1 VRESQRP
8 AQALTDEE
16 RVLKLIERTRLL
28 IALDD
33 DIPTE
38 TKLSTQPML
47 KMLEAAIAGSDVV
60 DEQRASGYYSA
71 LYTDLVPYP
80 DLEALLSAMRVFLP
94 YL

>member
-1 VRESQRP
+1 MAR
-8 AQALTDEE
+8 ALTDEE

-33 DIPTE
+33 EIPTE
-38 TKLSTQPML
+38 TKLNTQPML
-47 KMLEAAIAGSDVV
+47 KMLETAIADGADP
-60 DEQRASGYYSA
+60 QRASGYYSA
-71 LYTDLVPYP
+71 LYADLASYP

>member
-1 VRESQRP
+1 M

-33 DIPTE
+33 EIPTE
-38 TKLSTQPML
+38 TKLNTQPML
-47 KMLEAAIAGSDVV
+47 KMLEAAIGGDA
-60 DEQRASGYYSA
+60 DERRASGYYSA
-71 LYTDLVPYP
+71 LYSELAPYP

>member
-1 VRESQRP
+1 MAAR
-8 AQALTDEE
+8 TDAE

-28 IALDD
+28 IAIDD

-38 TKLSTQPML
+38 IKLNTQPML
-47 KMLEAAIAGSDVV
+47 KMLEAAVAGGDPA
-60 DEQRASGYYSA
+60 DQARASGYYGA
-71 LYTDLVPYP
+71 LYADLAAYP

>member
-1 VRESQRP
+1 MAEVRSD
-8 AQALTDEE
+8 AE

-28 IALDD
+28 IAIDD

-38 TKLSTQPML
+38 TKLNTQPML
-47 KMLEAAIAGSDVV
+47 KMLEAAVAADDGV
-60 DEQRASGYYSA
+60 DEQRAAGYYGA
-71 LYTDLVPYP
+71 LYAELRPYP

>member
-1 VRESQRP
+1 M
-8 AQALTDEE
+8 AQVLSDEE

-38 TKLSTQPML
+38 TKLNTQPLL
-47 KMLEAAIAGSDVV
+47 KMLEAAIAAGDT
-60 DEQRASGYYSA
+60 DQQRASGYYSA
-71 LYTDLVPYP
+71 LYADLSPYP

>member
-1 VRESQRP
+1 V
-8 AQALTDEE
+8 AQVLTDEE

-33 DIPTE
+33 EIPTD
-38 TKLSTQPML
+38 TKLNTQPML
-47 KMLEAAIAGSDVV
+47 KMLEAAIAGT

-71 LYTDLVPYP
+71 LYADLSPYP

>member
-1 VRESQRP
+1 VAR
-8 AQALTDEE
+8 ALTDEE

-33 DIPTE
+33 EIPTE
-38 TKLSTQPML
+38 TKLNTQPML
-47 KMLEAAIAGSDVV
+47 KMLEAAIADGADQ
-60 DEQRASGYYSA
+60 QRASGYYSA
-71 LYTDLVPYP
+71 LYADLASYP

>member
-1 VRESQRP
+1 M
-8 AQALTDEE
+8 AQARTDAE

-38 TKLSTQPML
+38 TKLNTQPML
-47 KMLEAAIAGSDVV
+47 KLLEAAVAGD
-60 DEQRASGYYSA
+60 DPADQRQAAGYYSV
-71 LYTDLVPYP
+71 LYADLAAYA
-80 DLEALLSAMRVFLP
+80 DIEALLSAMRVFAP

>member
-1 VRESQRP
+1 V
-8 AQALTDEE
+8 AQALTDAE
-16 RVLKLIERTRLL
+16 RVLKLIDRTRLL

-33 DIPTE
+33 EIPTE
-38 TKLSTQPML
+38 TKLNTQPML
-47 KMLEAAIAGSDVV
+47 KMLEAAIGGDAA

-71 LYTDLVPYP
+71 LYADLASYP

>member
-1 VRESQRP
+1 MP
-8 AQALTDEE
+8 QALTDTE

-33 DIPTE
+33 EIPTE
-38 TKLSTQPML
+38 TKLNTQPLL
-47 KMLEAAIAGSDVV
+47 KMLEATIAASDGA

-71 LYTDLVPYP
+71 LYAELAPYP

>member
-1 VRESQRP
+1 M

-33 DIPTE
+33 EIPTE
-38 TKLSTQPML
+38 TKLNTQPML
-47 KMLEAAIAGSDVV
+47 KMLEAAIAGADTA

-71 LYTDLVPYP
+71 LYTDLASYP

>member
-1 VRESQRP
+1 M
-8 AQALTDEE
+8 TDEE

-38 TKLSTQPML
+38 VKLNTQPLL
-47 KMLEAAIAGSDVV
+47 KMLAAAVAGSDGV
-60 DEQRASGYYSA
+60 DERRASGYYSA
-71 LYTDLVPYP
+71 LYTDLAAYP